1 MTRQQTRFLALM
13 AGWDQASK
21 YAEEAANSTGLAAEK
36 LEIYQESL
44 AAKQAK
50 FTASFEAFSQ
60 TMLNSGLVAFAY
72 DAGAGFL
79 NLAAGINPA
88 IASFIELTAV
98 IAGATVA
105 FNALKVSSFGA
116 SIGASIK
123 KIGSYLGEII
133 STVNATGAAA
143 RAIGAASSGATD
155 SLNFSLQTFTAGLW
169 ENIKAMAAW
178 MVTNPVGQ
186 IMLIAGAFGIAKAAA
201 DKFGLSAEG
210 AAKKFQEAQSAYTS
224 TANELGQISSELKN
238 IENRISELDDLSK
251 LGRLTPDQ
259 KAELEDL
266 KDSNA
271 ELERKEKMLEN
282 IARIQQ
288 EEANRAAG
296 AAYAK
301 TTYSSINTR
310 YDDLEG
316 KNVSARLNGAE
327 YIQELLD
334 GLRNIEKAKAK
345 IESALSDNS
354 LSTADI
360 ARAKGELDKLTETYN
375 EYELELARV
384 VPEQRKIADG
394 ISATDGP
401 LHDIKVRIFE
411 AIDAWD
417 AFGKSSSMSTD
428 NAASAITQNLASLKG
443 HLSTLSDI
451 EDKFKTLSEALGEFR
466 DDGIVSLGTL
476 SELESTFGSLST
488 FESFVNVVGNSK
500 STFTQVRNACN
511 SLAESYINNK
521 VYLGDLTE
529 ETKAMTIAELE
540 SIGVTNAATVVNAEL
555 AVQRVN
561 AKVAALDHANATYA
575 DVAAIYDEAIKA
587 ETDTVAIQR
596 LRLEKLKGRAASIDF
611 ATANSSVIAS
621 LVSEA
626 NAAGIASSKISALIQ
641 LERIRARVE
650 AVDAG
655 LGTGGLTGTEYREQ
669 RERLD
674 SLARQAKAQVNS
686 VKADLITLSDVTIKP
701 PKISSSSGSSGS
713 SSSNK
718 NTKTQEQLR
727 KEEFEALYNEK
738 KHQLAMERIST
749 QEFYDWLVDAKKGYM
764 AYFKENSEEFRKYE
778 EEAFALRKEL
788 ADDYISSIDDEIEML
803 ERQDDSES
811 LIIAKYREKQQVI
824 KELMEA
830 HVAYLKSIGASED
843 AIANNDYL
851 KDLLKSWWEIQ
862 DSIDDITES
871 LNNDLADG
879 MQSILDMTIEIVKKE
894 GEEAKKALE
903 EQKDEYNDII
913 AKRRELLKMSEQE
926 RQYQDEVSEK
936 NKELEKIEA
945 RIASLRADDSR
956 EAAAERGALE
966 EQRAELQK
974 ELANMQN
981 DHYLDSADAALEKE
995 LDDWNAQQDAKIEAI
1010 EDLLDDEVR
1019 LTEIAMERL
1028 DNMNEELF
1036 QDLLTYATTYCD
1048 MSRHEFEEM
1057 WNDALAAAEKYGS
1070 YTNAME
1076 AVPGNGKETEA
1087 SKIIDQMRQN
1097 GAAWA
1102 AATTDAERD
1111 YYAKQNEK
1119 LGRQLSEVTGEKVY
1133 RDAGGH
1139 WWIGDEYLFDYGKGT
1154 GNADSSVSR
1163 KNAEKVSE
1171 IVSDM
1176 REYSKKWGSSSSD
1189 KQKIHETVALMAKDL
1204 EKYGV
1209 FVEFNSGSG
1218 KWIITQDNNDPA
1230 KKGKWLYEVYH
1241 RGGVAGGYADL
1252 RQREILA
1259 KLEVGEMILTK
1270 EHQANLSRL
1279 LDSFTPIRNIGAML
1293 ASMAS
1298 KLNGGVGGN
1307 NVTVQVNAPLSVH
1320 SDISS
1325 AKFKKMAQENAR
1337 YIANEVAKVVGAR

>member
-1 MTRQQTRFLALM
+1 M
-13 AGWDQASK
+13 A
-21 YAEEAANSTGLAAEK
+21 
-36 LEIYQESL
+36 
-44 AAKQAK
+44 
-50 FTASFEAFSQ
+50 
-60 TMLNSGLVAFAY
+60 
-72 DAGAGFL
+72 
-79 NLAAGINPA
+79 
-88 IASFIELTAV
+88 
-98 IAGATVA
+98 
-105 FNALKVSSFGA
+105 
-116 SIGASIK
+116 
-123 KIGSYLGEII
+123 II

-143 RAIGAASSGATD
+143 QAIGAASSGASVNINQLASAFSVLEPKKIADIALSQKLAQADLTAALASSKLTSEQRAEVISHYNSATAKAMDKAATD

-169 ENIKAMAAW
+169 ANIKAMATW
-178 MVTNPVGQ
+178 MITNPVGQ
-186 IMLIAGAFGIAKAAA
+186 IMLIAGALGVAKTAA

-266 KDSNA
+266 KASNA

-611 ATANSSVIAS
+611 ATANASVIAS

-626 NAAGIASSKISALIQ
+626 NAAGIAASKISALIE
-641 LERIRARVE
+641 LERLKAR
-650 AVDAG
+650 VDAG
-655 LGTGGLTGTEYREQ
+655 MGTGGLTGSEY

-701 PKISSSSGSSGS
+701 PKISSSSGSGG
-713 SSSNK
+713 SNK

-738 KHQLAMERIST
+738 KHQLAMEQIST

-788 ADDYISSIDDEIEML
+788 ADDYISSINDEIEML

-879 MQSILDMTIEIVKKE
+879 MQSILDMTIEVVKKE

-1176 REYSKKWGSSSSD
+1176 REYSKKWGSSGSD

-1230 KKGKWLYEVYH
+1230 KKGKWLYQVYH